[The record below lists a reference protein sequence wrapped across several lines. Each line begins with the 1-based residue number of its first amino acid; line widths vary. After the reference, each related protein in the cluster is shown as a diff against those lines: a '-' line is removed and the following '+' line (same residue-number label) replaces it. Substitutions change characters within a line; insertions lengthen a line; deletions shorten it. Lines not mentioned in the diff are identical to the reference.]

1 MGTSGPN
8 RAAGKNAARA
18 GRHGGGFGVAEPPA
32 VPASPRSVTHTPAA
46 RFGPEV
52 PIMVLIREWVAQGP
66 ISSDLSTYPLRE
78 AAA

>member
-1 MGTSGPN
+1 MRNHDPGFEHQAITVDVP
-8 RAAGKNAARA
+8 AA
-18 GRHGGGFGVAEPPA
+18 HVGVAEPPA

-66 ISSDLSTYPLRE
+66 ISTDLSTYPPR
-78 AAA
+78 AAAA